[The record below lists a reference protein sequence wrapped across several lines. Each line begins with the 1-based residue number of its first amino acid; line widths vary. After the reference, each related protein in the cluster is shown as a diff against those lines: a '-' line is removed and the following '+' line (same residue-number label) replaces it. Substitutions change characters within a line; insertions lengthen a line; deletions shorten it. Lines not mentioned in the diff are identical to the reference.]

1 MKGSVQLV
9 SGHPGKRLYL
19 LDGSNIACF
28 YGKNKADHTL
38 ILLVVDSIM
47 EYDANA
53 EIFVLVDASLRYHV
67 RDRQGFAELLLSPF
81 IRQVPAGTNADYF
94 IKRIAES
101 FGNEANVIIV
111 SNDLYR
117 DMGMKNFFR
126 AKFLLYNVAGK
137 TGIIFHPDLARLN
150 PVLD

>member
-9 SGHPGKRLYL
+9 SGHSGKRLYL

-38 ILLVVDSIM
+38 ILLAVDSIL

-53 EIFVLVDASLRYHV
+53 EVFVVVDASLRHHV
-67 RDRQGFAELLLSPF
+67 RDRQEFEELLSSPF
-81 IRQVPAGTNADYF
+81 IRQVPAGTSADYF
-94 IKRIAES
+94 IKKIAES
-101 FGNEANVIIV
+101 FGDEANVIIV

-117 DMGMKNFFR
+117 DMGMKNFLQ
-126 AKFLLYNVAGK
+126 AKFLLYNIAGK